1 MPAIRTILAAHDND
15 GPVTGVDIVGPYVRH
30 IVTNHRA
37 LVSTIDGEV
46 VAYGAVVD
54 AGVALFLADMFV
66 DPGRLGQ
73 GIGRPLLTALFGG
86 APRLATFASADPRAL
101 PLYARAGMAP
111 LWLGL
116 SMDGPSTAIDE
127 EAGYGVERA
136 EPLRLA
142 EIERAWGHPY
152 RPVDHAFWGSQPEAD
167 AFLVVDAEGPVA
179 SGYGRARQGSDA
191 RAVDRLVI
199 RPGADPVRPALAALR
214 RVGRGGFVDSSI
226 PGPSPLLQAL
236 LARGFMVTDRNQYM
250 ATSGDIVDPLRLL
263 PNVGM
268 L

>member
-1 MPAIRTILAAHDND
+1 M
-15 GPVTGVDIVGPYVRH
+15 RH
-30 IVTNHRA
+30 IVVNHRA

-66 DPGRLGQ
+66 EPARLGQ
-73 GIGRPLLTALFGG
+73 GIGRPLLVALFGD
-86 APRLATFASADPRAL
+86 ATRLATFASADPRAL

-116 SMDGPSTAIDE
+116 SMDGPSERIDE
-127 EAGYGVERA
+127 EPGYGVEGA
-136 EPLRLA
+136 DPLRLA
-142 EIERAWGHPY
+142 AIERDWGGAW
-152 RPVDHAFWGSQPEAD
+152 RPVDHAFWASQAEAD
-167 AFLVVDAEGPVA
+167 AFLVLDAEGPVA
-179 SGYGRARQGSDA
+179 SGYGRARQGSAA
-191 RAVDRLVI
+191 RGVDRLVI

-214 RVGRGGFVDSSI
+214 RVGRGGLVDASV

-236 LARGFMVTDRNQYM
+236 LARGFTITDRNQYM
-250 ATSGDIVDPLRLL
+250 ATSADIVDPLRLL